1 MSDFTVYRV
10 QQGLEDIV
18 QRATGKTP
26 QEAIDIIASSIGY
39 GSLSEAYRLMLRGI
53 NHRGLGNPV
62 RTNRDNSGIIFFTR
76 PELNLT
82 YDNIMYNRLL
92 SPMNISGALAPWT
105 IQRYI
110 QAMLDPRSNRGGN
123 AQSKL
128 VDTPLVN
135 AKNPFIPVLTNNLM
149 SLSGWPDIAPETY
162 TSKEGVMKE
171 QWSMIDGHY
180 RVTNQFDL
188 SANFRNTEGDPI
200 TALFNVWIL
209 YACMVYRGDL
219 FPYPDNIIENR
230 IDYTTRIYHFTL
242 DPTRRYVTHSAA
254 TGASFPTTIPLGAS
268 FNFVGDNT
276 YVQSTEQLSIN
287 FNCIGADYND
297 PITFYEFNQLV
308 ATFNPALQI
317 LDATLD
323 GELIIAGGDR
333 WVELNKRGDDGVDY
347 LQRGNY
353 YGIPLIHPITQEL
366 KWYVE
371 LEEQA
376 IITRS
381 I

>member
-1 MSDFTVYRV
+1 MSDFTVYRL
-10 QQGLEDIV
+10 QQDLDDLV
-18 QRATGKTP
+18 RKATGKSAE
-26 QEAIDIIASSIGY
+26 EAVDILASNIGY
-39 GSLSEAYRLMLRGI
+39 GSLSEAYRLMLRGM

-82 YDNIMYNRLL
+82 YDNIRYNRLL
-92 SPMNISGALAPWT
+92 SPLNITGEKAAWT

-110 QAMLDPRSNRGGN
+110 KAILDPRQNRGKGGLP
-123 AQSKL
+123 AL
-128 VDTPLVN
+128 TTPLVDRY
-135 AKNPFIPVLTNNLM
+135 NPFIPVLTNNLI

-171 QWSMIDGHY
+171 QWSMIDGFY

-209 YACMVYRGDL
+209 YACMVYRGEL

-242 DPTRRYVTHSAA
+242 DPTRRFITHSAA
-254 TGASFPTTIPLGAS
+254 TGASFPTTIPIGAS

-287 FNCIGADYND
+287 FNCVGADYND
-297 PITFYEFNQLV
+297 PITFYEFNKLV
-308 ATFNPALQI
+308 ATYCPALEI
-317 LDATLD
+317 TNVDAE
-323 GELIIAGGDR
+323 GNISIAGGN
-333 WVELNKRGDDGVDY
+333 WVQLDTSNDAAIDY
-347 LQRGNY
+347 LQKGNY
-353 YGIPLIHPITQEL
+353 YGVPLINPITQEL
-366 KWYVE
+366 MWFVNSDDAE
-371 LEEQA
+371 V
-376 IITRS
+376 IFRS